1 MNIDINLI
9 KVFRYLK
16 RHSWLWKKSFHIT
29 KILIFR
35 VYVDAESRRVIKYQE
50 DPQKDF
56 LMMKNQHQQVGIQ
69 NFSIV
74 YLTLLLK
81 VNIKAFMNVLKHYL
95 WYRNMFSELDLK
107 HDCITIN
114 TDNQVVMKPLTQN
127 LNKSIENFTVLEN

>member
-1 MNIDINLI
+1 
-9 KVFRYLK
+9 
-16 RHSWLWKKSFHIT
+16 
-29 KILIFR
+29 
-35 VYVDAESRRVIKYQE
+35 VDAESRRVIKYQE

-95 WYRNMFSELDLK
+95 
-107 HDCITIN
+107 
-114 TDNQVVMKPLTQN
+114 
-127 LNKSIENFTVLEN
+127 